1 MADTTARAART
12 PKVSLPGPVAK
23 FTAMLNER
31 LNDLDGSSDPETQ
44 GIRLGLTEAASL
56 MLLALQQDD
65 QDQRP

>member
-1 MADTTARAART
+1 
-12 PKVSLPGPVAK
+12 
-23 FTAMLNER
+23 MLNER